1 MLDIRGLDKAK
12 LLAELY
18 NHASEY
24 GIPRDKGRITIDE
37 ARKFL
42 EKTTKFNHYFDDKI
56 TGRLDSKYINVDL
69 SSDDSFD
76 ETFYDMYNGKGSA
89 QRIVNHMREQEL
101 SQPKITI
108 SYRIKDDN
116 DVLVSGTFDDIP
128 KDAWGACINVN
139 VPKVEDVNDKFK
151 INSTSFNLFVGEKI
165 TINGVLNIITLNRY
179 PNVIL
184 YDKLKNYQSQ
194 GFKNVVLIGGYLLP
208 LNDDDYVFSSQEEM
222 VAFIT
227 KFSNKFKTSNTTVE
241 NEEETKITR

>member
-1 MLDIRGLDKAK
+1 MLNIRGLDKAK
-12 LLAELY
+12 LLVELY
-18 NHASEY
+18 NHASES
-24 GIPRDKGRITIDE
+24 GFPRDRNKITIDE
-37 ARKFL
+37 ARKLL
-42 EKTTKFNHYFDDKI
+42 EQTTKFNKI
-56 TGRLDSKYINVDL
+56 DGRHIDCKHIEVDL

-76 ETFYDMYNGKGSA
+76 ETSYDMYNGKGLA
-89 QRIVNHMREQEL
+89 QRIVNHMRKQEIL
-101 SQPKITI
+101 EPQIAI
-108 SYRIKDDN
+108 SYRIKDEN
-116 DVLVSGTFDDIP
+116 DVLVSGTFDNIP
-128 KDAWGACINVN
+128 KDAWGACIDVN

-184 YDKLKNYQSQ
+184 YDKLKNYQNQ

-222 VAFIT
+222 VTFIT
-227 KFSNKFKTSNTTVE
+227 NFSNKFKTSNTTVE